1 MSTFFQLD
9 VLKSDQRCVF
19 CLAWPTG
26 ERRFATVPYPD
37 AVLQAYAEWQS
48 LYLRYYRNKRGRKE
62 AGGQG
67 IVIAPDLGSQL
78 EEKRATLLHRLNE
91 WLRDGALTEIR
102 EAIAQA
108 MQTPAKSTQS
118 ANATLDLF
126 LACEPIELAR
136 LPWEAWTLVAPSVAQ
151 AEAKSP
157 PIRLLRTR
165 LNQAMPTLPKA
176 KKRQKLRILVI
187 VGKDEVGGL
196 DFERDFA
203 AMQRQLAAAAV
214 LERVGWEAG
223 KSVPQVKQEIA
234 RAIADP
240 VGWDALF
247 FAGHSN
253 ETALTGGE
261 LGIAPQA
268 ALQIAEIQPELEI
281 AVQRGLQ
288 FAFFNSCSGLAIAD
302 ALIDLG
308 LNQVAIMREPIAN
321 TVAQV
326 LLVEFLQQ
334 LANHRDVQDA
344 LQSACQFL
352 KTSTE
357 GRFKYPSAYLVPS
370 LYGQPHTPLF
380 HIPRQG
386 WKHWAKLWRPTLPE
400 AIALAAVS
408 FLCLLYPVQN
418 FLLEQRLLV
427 QSVYRNGT
435 GQIQT
440 TAKQPVLLVAIDQES
455 IDQAGLSTNNISPM
469 SRSYL
474 ATLVDKATTF
484 QPSVIGLDYFLKGP
498 TNVNDDAAL
507 NQSIRKAVQ
516 QHQQWITFAARKA
529 VGKGEIT
536 ATAKIFDLNWAL
548 QAHIR
553 LYRWK
558 AELLPADGDCTQACP
573 LGYLL
578 ALSHALKTADV
589 KTLTAPLPE
598 ATLSNQS
605 DFRSQVMH
613 YLQQFPTRDRRLQ
626 FIQRA
631 RLPPITEYSR
641 LLNKSHE
648 YIDQRWF
655 QPIIDF
661 SVPPNQV
668 YERIAAKDF
677 LLSDFNPKQNSE
689 VHQQIILI
697 APGGYEEAGIKNRGA
712 DNFPVPAAVHY
723 WRGQQ
728 RLDLT
733 APENLVF
740 TGGEFHAYMIQHLL
754 AQRLVVPIPD
764 LWMILLAALVAKAIN
779 LKLSSKSIQQQRYL
793 LKLSGF
799 SSIVYGVISIQF
811 YLLYPVLFPWVLPSI
826 VFWFYLA
833 PALRRQFHA

>member
-234 RAIADP
+234 RVIADP

-302 ALIDLG
+302 ALINLG

-386 WKHWAKLWRPTLPE
+386 WKHWAKLWQPTLPE
-400 AIALAAVS
+400 AIAVATLS
-408 FLCLLYPVQN
+408 FLCLLYPIRE
-418 FLLEQRLLV
+418 FLITQRLLA
-427 QSVYRNGT
+427 QSVYRNLT
-435 GQIQT
+435 HQVP
-440 TAKQPVLLVAIDQES
+440 ANPYPPVLIVSIDPES
-455 IDQAGLSTNNISPM
+455 IRAARLDALEINPM
-469 SRSYL
+469 DRQYL
-474 ATLVDKATTF
+474 GTLIRQVAKL
-484 QPSVIGLDYFLKGP
+484 QPRVIGVDYFLEAP
-498 TNVNDDAAL
+498 TKKDAAL
-507 NQSIRKAVQ
+507 SQAIREVVQ
-516 QHQQWITFAARKA
+516 QQKTWVTFASIKYPTQAESA
-529 VGKGEIT
+529 MIADIVSP
-536 ATAKIFDLNWAL
+536 NWSL
-548 QAHIR
+548 QGYINMPSW
-553 LYRWK
+553 YV
-558 AELLPADGDCTQACP
+558 ELLPVDADCSSACP
-573 LGYLL
+573 FAYS
-578 ALSHALKTADV
+578 LSLT
-589 KTLTAPLPE
+589 KTLD
-598 ATLSNQS
+598 QS
-605 DFRSQVMH
+605 TSITNPPRPNLQSQTDLRSQLAT
-613 YLQQFPTRDRRLQ
+613 YLKR
-626 FIQRA
+626 
-631 RLPPITEYSR
+631 PITDSDLAFVANR
-641 LLNKSHE
+641 RMPALTQWSKLLNQTHE
-648 YIDQRWF
+648 YVDQRWL

-661 SVPPNQV
+661 SIPFYTAYDQVSARHILEKNFDLSKYPNVNRQV
-668 YERIAAKDF
+668 VI
-677 LLSDFNPKQNSE
+677 
-689 VHQQIILI
+689 I
-697 APGGYEEAGIKNRGA
+697 APGGYSQAGIDAPGE
-712 DNFPVPAAVHY
+712 DNFDIPAAVSY
-723 WRGQQ
+723 WRQQ
-728 RLDLT
+728 YRAENT
-733 APENLVF
+733 AGNKRYF
-740 TGGEFHAYMIQHLL
+740 TGGEAHGYIVHHLL
-754 AQRLVVPIPD
+754 TQHLVVPIPD
-764 LWMILLAALVAKAIN
+764 LWLVIAAAVLGKGSLLV
-779 LKLSSKSIQQQRYL
+779 LSSQSWQQQRR
-793 LKLSGF
+793 
-799 SSIVYGVISIQF
+799 
-811 YLLYPVLFPWVLPSI
+811 LLYWAAIATISYSLIGLQLYISLKILMPWFFPSVLL
-826 VFWFYLA
+826 WFYLF
-833 PALRRQFHA
+833 PTLRRQFCE